1 MTATP
6 IGIIVGTNR
15 HNSFT
20 KVIAQYYQKILLKF
34 DQPSIIIDL
43 SLLPEDFAFSAL
55 YHNHGKNDQF
65 NIFQDQMDQCNKFV
79 FVVPEYN
86 SSFPGVLKTFLDG
99 LRHPDSLVGKKIA
112 LVGLS
117 AGVLGN
123 AVGLSHLT
131 DVLNYFNANVLGLR
145 VKLGIVKQ
153 HFADGEFTSDIY
165 RNFMERQAKLLIEF

>member
-1 MTATP
+1 MTEHP

-20 KVIAQYYQKILLKF
+20 RVIAEYYQKVLLELGR
-34 DQPSIIIDL
+34 SSVIIDL
-43 SLLPEDFAFSAL
+43 ALLPEDFAFSAL

-65 NIFQDQMDQCNKFV
+65 NFFQQQMDQCEKFV

-99 LRHPDSLVGKKIA
+99 LRHPDSLVNKKIA

-123 AVGLSHLT
+123 AMGLSHLN

-153 HFADGEFTSDIY
+153 HFSNGEFTHDVY
-165 RNFMERQAKLLIEF
+165 RHFLERQAKLLIEF